1 MNVILFYIHLKCV
14 ALFNRF
20 CVIDWKDLCFILQ
33 KSHLTCARR
42 VRACACELWDIKV
55 KRQKIERNSITY
67 QAKNEREEP
76 MGVCQFNVPHSTAN
90 QWVFTHTLLF
100 LNKPRTATAR
110 KLHYSSISFWLNI
123 FLPHIYQPCV

>member
-76 MGVCQFNVPHSTAN
+76 LGVCQFNVPHSTAN
-90 QWVFTHTLLF
+90 QWVLLTLSFSWTSHAQLRPESCIILAF
-100 LNKPRTATAR
+100 L
-110 KLHYSSISFWLNI
+110 WLNI